1 MSVVQINVVL
11 LIFFLIWKSLRL
23 QLQFSLRTMAEF
35 VYVCAILSQVH
46 MFTVAIISNI
56 FILLS
61 SPSSQSY
68 VYVNSVLLPEI
79 IGVIGS
85 GVIV

>member
-1 MSVVQINVVL
+1 
-11 LIFFLIWKSLRL
+11 
-23 QLQFSLRTMAEF
+23 MAEF
-35 VYVCAILSQVH
+35 VYVCAILSQVY
-46 MFTVAIISNI
+46 MLTVAIISNI

-85 GVIV
+85 GVVV